1 MQFQKH
7 SGLYTLTTQQVIP
20 ATMDVVWKFFSNPGN
35 LNKLT
40 PGDVGFNIT
49 SAPTEHMY
57 AGQIITYR
65 IKLFPLCSVNW
76 VTEITQVEYRHF
88 FIDEQRFGPYAMW
101 HHEHV
106 FEAAANG
113 VLMTDRITFK
123 LPYGI
128 FGRMAYPIF
137 IKKKLTNIF
146 KFRRDSVDAFFGSVK

>member
-7 SGLYTLTTQQVIP
+7 SGLYTLTTKQVIP

-40 PGDVGFNIT
+40 PGDVG
-49 SAPTEHMY
+49 
-57 AGQIITYR
+57 QIITYR
-65 IKLFPLCSVNW
+65 IKLFPLYSVNW
-76 VTEITQVEYRHF
+76 VTEITQVKDRHF

-101 HHEHV
+101 HHEHI

-146 KFRRDSVDAFFGSVK
+146 QFRRDSVNAFFGSVK

>member
-49 SAPTEHMY
+49 SPPSDHMY

-65 IKLFPLCSVNW
+65 IKLFPLYSVNW
-76 VTEITQVEYRHF
+76 VTEITQVKDRHF

-101 HHEHV
+101 HHEHI

-113 VLMTDRITFK
+113 VLMTDRITLK

-146 KFRRDSVDAFFGSVK
+146 QFRRDSVDAFFGSVK